1 MSKINVSHEFIFEQ
15 KFDVGWVDIGFIPL
29 TNYNPRQRHLQLYKI
44 LHSNKPSQSSS
55 SWHYDRYES
64 TLIYIRIFYERIEF
78 YSLEIIIN

>member
-44 LHSNKPSQSSS
+44 LHSNKPSQSPS

-64 TLIYIRIFYERIEF
+64 TLII
-78 YSLEIIIN
+78 LEYFMRESSFIV